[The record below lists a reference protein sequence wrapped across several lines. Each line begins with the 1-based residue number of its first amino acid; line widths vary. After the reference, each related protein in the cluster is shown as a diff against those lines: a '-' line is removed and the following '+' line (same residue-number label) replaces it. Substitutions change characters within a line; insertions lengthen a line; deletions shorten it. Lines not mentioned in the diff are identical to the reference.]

1 MGFFDSLFGKKQVLG
16 PHIYSLEC
24 SFHPLR
30 LSARHADWVDLE
42 IRVRNNSDREM
53 LTAVVAVVP
62 KELGFEKIG
71 LRQEHESRLGFM
83 KPGEERFL
91 KIQVWSNQKTPPGNF
106 KMKVF
111 AISHYRDYAH
121 ILNEVRRILE
131 LRVA

>member
-1 MGFFDSLFGKKQVLG
+1 MGLLDLFGKKPVTGQFLFD
-16 PHIYSLEC
+16 LEC

-30 LSARHADWVDLE
+30 LPAHKSDFGLLNVK
-42 IRVRNNSDREM
+42 VRNNSDQEL
-53 LTAVVAVVP
+53 LTSVVAVLP
-62 KELGFEKIG
+62 RELGFEKIG
-71 LRQEHESRLGFM
+71 LQQEHEARLGLL
-83 KPGEERFL
+83 KSGEERFL
-91 KIQVWSNQKTPPGNF
+91 KIEVWSNQKTPPGIF